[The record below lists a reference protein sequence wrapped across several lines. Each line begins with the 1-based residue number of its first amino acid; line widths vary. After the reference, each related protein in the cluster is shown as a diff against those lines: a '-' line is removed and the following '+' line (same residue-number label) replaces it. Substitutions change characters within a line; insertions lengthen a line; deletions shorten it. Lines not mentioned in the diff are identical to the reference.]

1 MAENIKK
8 RNHGHSMDR
17 MPVGDKIF
25 TVCNYIFW
33 VIVLLIVLYPLYL
46 IVICSVSDPYAVMN
60 GEVLLWP
67 VDFSWIGY
75 EKIFAYKTLWVGYG
89 WSLIYT
95 VSGTILGIA
104 LTMGLAYALANQFPG
119 KGLVNFMVLFTMF
132 FSGGL
137 IPTFLVM
144 KDIGLYNNPM
154 ILILMGSL
162 SVFNTMIARTYLQ
175 TSIPKE
181 LHEAAEID
189 GADHFQYFFKC
200 VLPLS
205 GTILAVLSVY
215 IAVARWNDYFTALVY
230 IRDKQYWPLQT
241 VLQKILASLTFSAGD
256 VAEMFQDN
264 YTDVAE
270 TLRVSNVVK
279 YCAIIVS
286 TLPAVVLYLVM
297 QDYFVK
303 GVMIGSVKG

>member
-8 RNHGHSMDR
+8 RGHGMDR
-17 MPVGDKIF
+17 MTMGDKVF

-60 GEVLLWP
+60 GEVLLLP

-75 EKIFAYKTLWVGYG
+75 EKILAYKTLWVGYG

-95 VSGTILGIA
+95 VGGTILGIA

-119 KGLVNFMVLFTMF
+119 KGLVNFMVIFTMF

-175 TSIPKE
+175 TS
-181 LHEAAEID
+181 
-189 GADHFQYFFKC
+189 
-200 VLPLS
+200 
-205 GTILAVLSVY
+205 
-215 IAVARWNDYFTALVY
+215 
-230 IRDKQYWPLQT
+230 
-241 VLQKILASLTFSAGD
+241 
-256 VAEMFQDN
+256 
-264 YTDVAE
+264 
-270 TLRVSNVVK
+270 
-279 YCAIIVS
+279 
-286 TLPAVVLYLVM
+286 
-297 QDYFVK
+297 
-303 GVMIGSVKG
+303 